1 MKSFADIKRR
11 ISSVSDTRKITG
23 ALETISTVKMRRA
36 MGKYENNKAYFAEM
50 RRMMADISSATPLS
64 SHKVFSHSPCN
75 MAAVVAIASDKGFV
89 GNFNHAVLE
98 CAREQIEKCG
108 AKLIYGV
115 GLVALEY
122 FSARGIKADDE
133 FAAAVFDP
141 AIEDAARMGEVLY
154 EKFADG
160 EIDSAYVVYTA
171 IGEYGKGAPE
181 VIRLLPFERSGD
193 AASDEIAY
201 EPSAEKVLGQLVP
214 QYLSA
219 ILYGALIQSA
229 ACEHSVRRAA
239 MNSAQTNA
247 TDILDELKVEYNR
260 ARQEA
265 ITNELSDIITAS
277 NGVKY
282 EG

>member
-11 ISSVSDTRKITG
+11 INSVSDTRKITG

-36 MGKYENNKAYFAEM
+36 MGKYESNKAYFFEM
-50 RRMMADISSATPLS
+50 RRMITEISSVTPLS
-64 SHKVFSHSPCN
+64 SHKVFSSSPCSS
-75 MAAVVAIASDKGFV
+75 AAVVAIASDKGFV

-122 FSARGIKADDE
+122 FSAAGIKVNEE
-133 FAAAVFDP
+133 FAASAFDP
-141 AIEDAARMGEVLY
+141 TIEDAARIGEVLY
-154 EKFADG
+154 EKFISG

-171 IGEYGKGAPE
+171 IGEYGKGTPE
-181 VIRLLPFERSGD
+181 VIRLLPFERANGTVCGVT
-193 AASDEIAY
+193 Y

-229 ACEHSVRRAA
+229 ACEHSVRRAS

-247 TDILDELKVEYNR
+247 TDILEELKVEYNR